1 MNIEGETAMK
11 GMDLGRNVELC
22 CQSLRLKEDPEL
34 GSIAQRLMII
44 VDSIRVC
51 MVYAGKIR
59 KGWCFCV

>member
-22 CQSLRLKEDPEL
+22 CQSLRLKEDAKMFWVGFHSPETDDH
-34 GSIAQRLMII
+34 SRF
-44 VDSIRVC
+44 DSC
-51 MVYAGKIR
+51 MHGICR